1 MSNELQSKKDWNVG
15 DQTTIPL
22 TGMGEFTATAHKVTD
37 TATLF
42 IFDDY
47 VAQRQ
52 MNEKNTNEGSYN
64 ASDLKKWIE
73 SDLLNAFPEWLR
85 NDIFGL
91 SIPTVGE
98 LFGHGNDWNSDTF
111 ELDNDEQLEL
121 MKLRKNRVAYFNNEC
136 EWGWLR
142 NATKKEVSS
151 AGFAFV
157 NYLGSAACYN
167 ASHSYGV
174 RPEFWLVKKTEGSC
188 APRTTTKVTYK
199 SSESLLN
206 DISKKESEIQEMREE
221 MKRLERIKS
230 YDVVANET
238 KDMVDSFCKVGFTL
252 DQAIAIVTTVIGV
265 NMKNM

>member
-1 MSNELQSKKDWNVG
+1 MLNELQSKKDWNVG
-15 DQTTIPL
+15 DQMAIPL
-22 TGMGEFTATAHKVTD
+22 TGIGQFTATAHKVTD

-52 MNEKNTNEGSYN
+52 MNEKNTNEGGYN
-64 ASDLKKWIE
+64 ASDLKKWIDT
-73 SDLLNAFPEWLR
+73 DLRDAFPEWLR
-85 NDIFGL
+85 NDIYGL

-98 LFGHGNDWNSDTF
+98 LFGHGDDWDSDTF

-151 AGFAFV
+151 AAFAFV
-157 NYLGSAACYN
+157 NNRGTTSCTN
-167 ASHSYGV
+167 ASDSFGV

-188 APRTTTKVTYK
+188 APRTTAKMT
-199 SSESLLN
+199 SESLLN

-230 YDVVANET
+230 YDVVASET
-238 KDMVDSFCKVGFTL
+238 KDMVDSFCKVGFTV